1 MEVGVIG
8 LGYVGLVTGAVFADL
23 GNDVICADIDKER
36 VDCLNRGEVPFYEVG
51 LKEMI
56 HRNVEGGRLSFT
68 TDTHELVRNSEL
80 IFICVGTPPKD
91 DEETDLSYVESA
103 ARAIAH
109 AIDDYRVII
118 TKSTVPVGTG
128 AFVSDIIERYKRKP
142 VRFDVVSNPEFLR
155 EGSAIQDTLAPD
167 RIVIGAP
174 NKKVAM
180 RLLELYSPLERPML
194 ITDVQSAEII
204 KYASNAFLAMKISF
218 INGVANVCERAGAN
232 VDDVAKGMGYDARI
246 GRSFL
251 YPGLGFGGSCFPKDV
266 ESFVH
271 KANDLGYDFRLL
283 KEVLDINRERVP
295 HLLKI
300 IRKSMGGLKDKVFG
314 VLGLAF
320 KDNTDDMREAKSLE
334 VIRLLQKEE
343 ARVKAYD
350 PVAIENAKKILNGVE
365 FSPTAYAAAEGADAL
380 VVVTEWR
387 EFRQLNL
394 VRIKEVMAKP
404 IIFDGRNIY
413 DADRIRRLGFQYHC
427 MGKP

>member
-1 MEVGVIG
+1 MEIGVIG

-23 GNDVICADIDKER
+23 GNDVICSDIDKER
-36 VDCLNRGEVPFYEVG
+36 VDSLNRGEVPIYEVG
-51 LKEMI
+51 LEEMI
-56 HRNVEGGRLSFT
+56 NRNVEGGRLSFT
-68 TDTHELVRNSEL
+68 TDNHELVRNSEL
-80 IFICVGTPPKD
+80 IFICVGTPPKQD
-91 DEETDLSYVESA
+91 GGTDLSYVESA
-103 ARAIAH
+103 AKSIAH
-109 AIDDYRVII
+109 AIEDYRVIV

-128 AFVSDIIERYKRKP
+128 AFVSDIIERFKRKP

-174 NKKVAM
+174 NKTVAM

-194 ITDVQSAEII
+194 ITDVPSAEII

-218 INGVANVCERAGAN
+218 INGVANVCERADAN

-266 ESFVH
+266 ESFVY
-271 KANDLGYDFRLL
+271 KSDDLGYDFRLL
-283 KEVLDINRERVP
+283 KEVLEINRERAP
-295 HLLKI
+295 HLLDI
-300 IRKSMGGLKDKVFG
+300 IRKGMGALKGKLIG

-320 KDNTDDMREAKSLE
+320 KDNTDDMREAKSTE
-334 VIRLLQKEE
+334 VIRSLQSEG
-343 ARVKAYD
+343 ARIKAYD
-350 PVAIENAKKILNGVE
+350 PVAMENAKKILNGVE
-365 FSPTAYAAAEGADAL
+365 FSPTAYVAAEGVDAL

-394 VRIKEVMAKP
+394 GRIKELMAKP
-404 IIFDGRNIY
+404 VIFDGRNIY
-413 DADRIRRLGFQYHC
+413 DAELIRRLGFQYHC